1 MSILCPKLFIFDE
14 FENSFSIFYDCIFE
28 NLIYLITNNSI
39 KLLATLY
46 TIKSL
51 KISSRKK
58 YKFD

>member
-1 MSILCPKLFIFDE
+1 MNLRIHFQYFTIA
-14 FENSFSIFYDCIFE
+14 IFE

-51 KISSRKK
+51 KIGSRKK